1 MTFTAPQQVA
11 LASPV
16 RPALSSR
23 TVIATLL
30 GTTLL
35 LKSSGFAFDYLG
47 YYVGAAHG
55 TTAAGAALTVFGVG
69 WCLGQ
74 AVCGAMTDR
83 VGQRNTL
90 PVWLVA
96 SAAACVALAVV
107 SALPA
112 IVAIAFFLG
121 CTMEVQRPAVSAEIN
136 ERVTS
141 ESGRTRVQSWMYWMA
156 NVGVSLSGGVG
167 GYLAHEHGYRILFV
181 ANGVAC
187 VAAAVIARRVLSP
200 RPARVPSAAA
210 SLAYRQVLS
219 DPALRWIA
227 VAAVGAMISA
237 YGLVSVLPLVM
248 SADGL
253 PPTALGT
260 AMIANT
266 VAVLVLSPPLTRVLV
281 GRNESI
287 RYPLAPILAVGCLI
301 LGASMGLAALQH
313 TSVGYAVAAVLMVP
327 GEICYS
333 VALGAFLATAAPAG
347 AIGRYQAVLSSA
359 SALASLTPLGIALA
373 LNAGGR
379 LLVAALLMGTALLA
393 AWACVPLAMA
403 LPSRPRP

>member
-1 MTFTAPQQVA
+1 MTVTTPPVA
-11 LASPV
+11 LPRHA
-16 RPALSSR
+16 RPAPSSR

-30 GTTLL
+30 GTTLV
-35 LKSSGFAFDYLG
+35 LKGAGFAFDYLG
-47 YYVGAAHG
+47 YYVGTAHG
-55 TTAAGAALTVFGVG
+55 TTAAGICLTVFGIG

-83 VGQRNTL
+83 MGQRTVL
-90 PVWLVA
+90 PLWLVA
-96 SAAACVALAVV
+96 SAAACVALSVV

-112 IVAIAFFLG
+112 IVAIAFLLG

-136 ERVTS
+136 ERITS
-141 ESGRTRVQSWMYWMA
+141 EAGRTRVQSWMYWMA
-156 NVGVSLSGGVG
+156 NVGVALSGAVG
-167 GYLAHEHGYRILFV
+167 GYLAHEHGYRILFLL
-181 ANGVAC
+181 NGVAC

-200 RPARVPSAAA
+200 RPARVPSGAA
-210 SLAYRQVLS
+210 SVAYRQVLS

-266 VAVLVLSPPLTRVLV
+266 VAVLVLSPPLTRLLV

-287 RYPLAPILAVGCLI
+287 RYPLAPVLAAGSLI

-313 TSVGYAVAAVLMVP
+313 TVLGYAVAAVLMVP
-327 GEICYS
+327 GEVCFS
-333 VALGAFLATAAPAG
+333 VALGGFLATAAPAG
-347 AIGRYQAVLSSA
+347 AIGRYQAVLSGA

-393 AWACVPLAMA
+393 AWACVPLARA